1 MAPDGKSLITSVGRA
16 QGTVWMHD
24 AKGDRQIS
32 SEGYA
37 FSPQI
42 SADGTTLYF
51 LQGSGGAARSL
62 ASHNARAEETDL
74 IRVDLRAGN
83 SEQILSGFSILE
95 FQVSADGKQIVYSA
109 RGNDNRAHLWAASPS
124 RRFPPKQITS
134 GEDDA
139 PFLVNGGDIIF
150 RRFENGAHH
159 VYRMKQDGGTP
170 EKVLATSVIRLPAM
184 SPDGQWLIAWVPLAN
199 EESGSAV
206 QAYHLAD
213 GKVVRLCDFCWA
225 KWSGDGKYFYLYF
238 DILTRGNAKRR
249 GRSYVFAVRPG
260 AELPTIPP
268 GGIKSEGDLAKL
280 GATVQPASKADD
292 VAPGPSPAIYAFTQ
306 RTIQR
311 NLYRVPL
318 P

>member
-51 LQGSGGAARSL
+51 LQASGGAARSL

-74 IRVDLRAGN
+74 IRVDLRTGN

-139 PFLVNGGDIIF
+139 PFLVNGGDII
-150 RRFENGAHH
+150 RSEEHTSELQSPMYLVCRLLL
-159 VYRMKQDGGTP
+159 
-170 EKVLATSVIRLPAM
+170 EK
-184 SPDGQWLIAWVPLAN
+184 
-199 EESGSAV
+199 
-206 QAYHLAD
+206 
-213 GKVVRLCDFCWA
+213 K
-225 KWSGDGKYFYLYF
+225 K
-238 DILTRGNAKRR
+238 
-249 GRSYVFAVRPG
+249 
-260 AELPTIPP
+260 
-268 GGIKSEGDLAKL
+268 KL
-280 GATVQPASKADD
+280 K
-292 VAPGPSPAIYAFTQ
+292 
-306 RTIQR
+306 
-311 NLYRVPL
+311 
-318 P
+318 